1 MKYSDLS
8 DANDFFRN
16 MQKTPWLK
24 LFPHWWSEKDALLNA
39 IGDEVERIKAQAI
52 FTLLNSQIKPPVMV
66 WQESLIHP
74 EYHITD
80 NITQLPSVTQVQAPL
95 YKTWGK
101 ITLTNNTTEDI
112 DTLAVMITQSDG
124 FVITQS
130 IAQSDKIV
138 IDLIEDKV
146 TLNNKKIKPQKIGEG
161 IPYFKTVQNNDEY
174 VNNTPL
180 HNEAIKVEV
189 RTEEDIECDIDI
201 DIELKDVVFTNEQN
215 IEVTGLEL
223 VPIEKVELYVKYDFE
238 YNKKENGWHKVYEK
252 EYDSNTNVLY
262 DMITK
267 QYYTKEFYVN
277 VWYKTLQFPYQVAF
291 PCYKDAEESSM
302 YHVNTHLDTWGE
314 QLGLERRLYKTD
326 IDERVYAK
334 TFPPYYPADIEQ
346 DYWYYK
352 RLSNEYTW
360 NDLAINDVDLKD
372 TEGNNIIR
380 LYSINPFVEDFVVHA
395 KSTYTSDKE
404 YVNFNKYIPKLVT
417 QRSSDNNKRTQQT
430 PFTNTKNVLKYD
442 NNKTN
447 VQLTNKSG
455 LNVNNLKYMSKELLT
470 YFDLSDLPNDI
481 NIDNIEVLVEAESTD
496 SKVDKHSNDKT
507 GVIVPSLYK
516 DGDTTFIPLT
526 ADKDYQ
532 LSEQTITYSSDEI
545 KDYIKRSLGTDK
557 EIQQKATIGM
567 FKYVKVGTELKI
579 PFSLIEN
586 DEQVNDIYQVWLYFN
601 DRLIEGKY
609 SNGYIIAPVP
619 LNQLT
624 TQITIVCKSNV
635 HAPFTT
641 TIDISTETQYIDD
654 ETKEP
659 DDNGEKPKIAQLYIN
674 GPLVDNKASNI
685 EIEENW
691 HTNDFRNILQRE
703 GLYFRNIL
711 ENDNI
716 YSSTSINIKNI
727 VLKVS
732 YSPKKTHFNL
742 YTTINKKV
750 TGNKIGEYNVYIKNT
765 GEKRLQTYIDIINA
779 PNIRLSENIID
790 VELDIGEKLTKTID
804 IYKQLPIDDGFY
816 DILAVCEDVTCKD
829 IIEVSS
835 QGLIQTGINL
845 KYHHAKYNQENT
857 LTATLTTGDL
867 STISSE
873 IKNLSFYING
883 YLIGTTNVI
892 DNKATLKFT
901 PSENGFLKTGILDLE
916 VKYSGTSKYAASHKK
931 NTIFISKDK
940 TNIQIN
946 VSDIALYEQEYNI
959 PVEVFDDNEEN
970 VVNGKINYYFD
981 DIYLGEATAGLDKQ
995 FTLNIANLD
1004 IEPGKYTL
1012 YVRYTGD
1019 DNYSVSEE
1027 SKEITIIGGHVNLYI
1042 DDVNTL
1048 PTDEKTLEVKVLDDD
1063 YNLVPSGYIYFDIDD
1078 LNIHITDIEVKNGK
1092 ASSLLQ
1098 LNNAPVGTYSIN
1110 VTYQNSKITGY
1121 SNTTT
1126 TAILTIEKRKVNI
1139 ERYAPYQGSQY
1150 EPLGFLFKVTDAI
1163 TGDLINSGK
1172 IKLEVVSTNW
1182 DIPSVDVKDG
1192 YARIIHN
1199 PVTMTA
1205 KEWESLSNYQFFIG
1219 KEYPSRIINN
1229 ITGEQVN
1236 VQDIDGFDINTYNNI
1251 VTRLDDLFGIWSG
1264 DGGFPEQEN
1273 YFELVDGY
1281 LYYHSSSVDEDDD
1294 ISEFLIIDNEGHL
1307 HQQTSDTHRKYDI
1320 KDYNLKLKFYDSPQY
1335 KDKTIV
1341 IEEGLH
1347 IDNNYDIDLDIL
1359 LYNDLTYSST
1369 TDTIC
1374 YVTNTL
1380 THENITSGQVI
1391 FKLDNQIFYTA
1402 NVENGIAKIPTI
1414 KYFEIEKG
1422 NYLLEALYQK
1432 NSTEATHTYAHYSM
1446 GQIKPLISC
1455 NDFNKDRGQKS
1466 TVKVN
1471 LQTTGNI
1478 NIGLLSGFV
1487 NAYLDGQLL
1496 NSLYLY
1502 GNEQFIGLIN
1512 EKPSAGVEKIT
1523 DADDIEF
1530 VIDIPD
1536 DVDEHNLTIVYEGN
1550 DLIESV
1556 SKSID
1561 FVPAP
1566 AKVTLSCNPSKMA
1579 KGQPGV
1585 VEIFAIAK
1593 DYIINEGYINI
1604 LDSNE
1609 KIVAHG
1615 NIRSNKATLK
1625 WTPIEGQYYT
1635 AVFGGSRLYEC
1646 DNEYQIVSSE
1656 YYENLSKNDKAIAL
1670 IIDIIDAVDYINL
1683 TEQPE
1688 YGTLQTAV
1696 QCLSDDGE
1704 IFIEEDYVISESVT
1718 INKNIN
1724 IYGSNGA
1731 ALIKDL
1737 PDLLSDLSNIKIYA
1751 TSSNLYEV
1759 EGLTQYQLNEKDF
1772 IIQDGDIYTLKDYNK
1787 LYLMSDGKFYSEKE
1801 LKLQDILTDVIITI
1815 TGDASVSIDNLVFKS
1830 NDKDSNKYRIDNI
1843 GNLKITHSIIEES
1856 VRISSSGFLRVNNS
1870 LVYGRISSSN
1880 YNLDNNWWGSNNPPH
1895 KVNNNIILTLDTA
1908 EYPPVISEDIN
1919 IIGKLIGA
1927 NDRHYDIPDADFI
1940 LEAETGY
1947 FGIDSGKMI
1956 NGEINTSYMDA
1967 TAENPV
1973 TITVDNQ
1980 SVSTQIYD
1988 YARKTEVIIDSI
2000 PEIPYGY
2007 YVPINAEIRSCA
2019 DSYFD
2024 LDREIDGYIN
2034 FFLDNKQVG
2043 HVPIK
2048 NNIATLVL
2056 YSKYDIGNEYELK
2069 AIYEPKEYY
2078 FKSESLLKFNIIDD
2092 TGVVYVSS
2100 SGGNDY
2106 GDGSFDS
2113 PFKTIQKA
2121 LTTQNHTIY
2130 LKDKNYQESELNINK
2145 PVTIKSYCNNVVF
2158 KNIEGNYIFNTN
2170 NNGLTLSNINF
2181 IDNLANTLFSNNSI
2195 ITAQYCTF
2203 VNNKQLFTTSDNII
2217 ILYSVII
2224 DNDSIADT
2232 IKPQNFQYCWFGTNT
2247 PRTDINS
2254 NINNYIIMKVDA
2266 TKKEE
2271 DEIILYNGIVTR
2283 LTATLRHYK
2292 QHINNNEFEY
2302 SLSEDIPLRIA
2313 NFISD
2318 DFLFL
2323 PKKDYT
2329 YHNYATSLLD
2339 TNKQSDNDTIK
2350 LKISGTTQYINNN
2363 VEITC
2368 QVTNQLNEQLNDG
2381 FVNFLIR
2388 YNDKIYANENIEVQN
2403 GEAVL
2408 RINPLRKGEYVLEC
2422 TYDGYV
2428 KSTTLI
2434 VKKEDLWVQSLD
2446 ISDSDNAYNL
2456 SINGIFGNSLSKDIN
2471 NENVN
2476 ILIDDILIDICKI
2489 NNNSISKVLNYPML
2503 KAGKHSLEI
2512 VYDGEKYDEYS
2523 YLTYFTSKEKET
2535 EITFNYDFIE
2545 AGIVNYLDIYIN
2557 DNEKPVTKGYIDVLF
2572 NNEKI
2577 VENAEITN
2585 GYYQLSIPTIHDTN
2599 IKQHSIF
2606 IIYSGYSGYYKE
2618 STYNKDNISSGIFG
2632 IKSDLPDIVY
2642 ADIDAPFNINS
2653 KIIDMNG
2660 QPVFRGSVDVYINDI
2675 LVLNDINI
2683 SNSHIIT
2690 SATLPNGIKPGKHSL
2705 RIEYCDDT
2713 NIYLDTIIQREL
2725 QIKSLDTVISLKPY
2739 DAYPNEEVT
2748 IEYEVTSSYGN
2759 VNNGVITFNINDI
2772 IYSKEVSDGLF
2783 NQITFRAPNL
2793 PANIYDM
2800 TVNYKDKDN
2809 TYNESS
2815 LETQF
2820 ILNKN
2825 TLNIEPSHTWYYPK
2839 KSFIFTATFTNN
2851 DGARANNGFASIYI
2865 DGVKEKENIK
2875 VINGQASTYLEFDN
2889 VKKYEITI
2897 VYEENDYHEE
2907 SSYTYDFFT
2916 NTIPINNITFDYN
2929 NSKINTVIFETKDNI
2944 NVYDGVLD
2952 IKIDD
2957 EYIKTIFITESNKA
2971 LDLDISHLSKGK
2983 HEVNIKYYDSSMFDN
2998 YKGVVD
3004 IYIEP
3009 KTLDISIKEE
3019 EIYAQID
3026 SYIDVPIELT
3036 DTISGTIKYYINND
3050 MYIGMSNIQNDNQAV
3065 FKFKVPISF
3074 TDETYN
3080 ITAKFIGNEFYNE
3093 SISNTATLFI
3103 QKHESYI
3110 YINNEE
3116 NIEAFYQENIN
3127 LNIDTNIEG
3136 NLSVFLKIYDK
3147 NNEILSS
3154 DNLLISQDNDTIYQ
3168 LNSYLTEGEYTIDI
3182 YYPGSIYYN
3191 EYGTSCKL
3199 IVSPYTPLINEND
3212 IYSETNIGGVITL
3225 NSLVKNI
3232 NDVPI
3237 FDVGNFRYV
3246 IDDIGY
3252 EVELNNTINID
3263 VENQE
3268 VDKIL
3273 CYYVSDDHTKYL
3285 DTEIEINATYI
3296 KNELN
3301 AHIIDSREDLYILK
3315 EASDSNGNIDLST
3328 STISSAIHNK
3338 DTNFIKSLTLED
3350 DKIISNSIVRDNNK
3364 TISSNLEDA
3373 ITDIQLNNESNIEY
3387 NYVKDVYNVNNRMSV
3402 DMLNISRGG
3411 QYEWNIFA
3419 ESLTTSIIPND
3430 IPYTIY
3436 IEQEN
3441 ENITLYSGTIEN
3453 GESKAIINIPITLS
3467 YQDQY
3472 KIIFTTEETSVFK
3485 ALTKEVIV
3493 NNNNQDIIYV
3503 DPEAET
3509 DTINTVKTLSNAVEL
3524 VRDNGIINI
3533 KNDITENNEIEI
3545 NKNITIESDKKTL
3558 TNCSIINNA
3567 ELDID
3572 NVIFDNTLTSAN
3584 AKSFIVNNNSTK
3596 ITSCIFKNN
3605 KKSAIYSNKILEIYD
3620 TEFVNNSAQSGSCIY
3635 INNKNYNTVVKRC
3648 KFNENNAQ
3656 NYGSCIYSDKGNDL
3670 NISYSSF
3677 TNNNASNYTGQ
3688 CICVTGNIYIYSVYF
3703 YNNMGES
3710 EIRLNDGVLEIDK
3723 SLFDNK
3729 IKPITI
3735 NNGLL
3740 KANTNYWGTN
3750 NVEEDIIKNPEVN
3763 LKIDSWVNAS
3773 YNVEED
3779 ESEYRITVL
3788 ANEYI
3793 NTSEKEIKTI
3803 ENLNNNF
3810 PIKINGEST
3819 TLNNTMTIPKPVTE
3833 IIVKVGSSNEK
3844 VV

>member
-1 MKYSDLS
+1 
-8 DANDFFRN
+8 
-16 MQKTPWLK
+16 
-24 LFPHWWSEKDALLNA
+24 
-39 IGDEVERIKAQAI
+39 
-52 FTLLNSQIKPPVMV
+52 
-66 WQESLIHP
+66 
-74 EYHITD
+74 
-80 NITQLPSVTQVQAPL
+80 
-95 YKTWGK
+95 
-101 ITLTNNTTEDI
+101 
-112 DTLAVMITQSDG
+112 
-124 FVITQS
+124 
-130 IAQSDKIV
+130 
-138 IDLIEDKV
+138 
-146 TLNNKKIKPQKIGEG
+146 
-161 IPYFKTVQNNDEY
+161 
-174 VNNTPL
+174 
-180 HNEAIKVEV
+180 
-189 RTEEDIECDIDI
+189 
-201 DIELKDVVFTNEQN
+201 
-215 IEVTGLEL
+215 
-223 VPIEKVELYVKYDFE
+223 
-238 YNKKENGWHKVYEK
+238 
-252 EYDSNTNVLY
+252 
-262 DMITK
+262 
-267 QYYTKEFYVN
+267 
-277 VWYKTLQFPYQVAF
+277 
-291 PCYKDAEESSM
+291 M
-302 YHVNTHLDTWGE
+302 Y
-314 QLGLERRLYKTD
+314 
-326 IDERVYAK
+326 
-334 TFPPYYPADIEQ
+334 
-346 DYWYYK
+346 
-352 RLSNEYTW
+352 
-360 NDLAINDVDLKD
+360 
-372 TEGNNIIR
+372 
-380 LYSINPFVEDFVVHA
+380 
-395 KSTYTSDKE
+395 
-404 YVNFNKYIPKLVT
+404 
-417 QRSSDNNKRTQQT
+417 
-430 PFTNTKNVLKYD
+430 
-442 NNKTN
+442 
-447 VQLTNKSG
+447 
-455 LNVNNLKYMSKELLT
+455 
-470 YFDLSDLPNDI
+470 
-481 NIDNIEVLVEAESTD
+481 
-496 SKVDKHSNDKT
+496 
-507 GVIVPSLYK
+507 
-516 DGDTTFIPLT
+516 
-526 ADKDYQ
+526 
-532 LSEQTITYSSDEI
+532 
-545 KDYIKRSLGTDK
+545 
-557 EIQQKATIGM
+557 
-567 FKYVKVGTELKI
+567 
-579 PFSLIEN
+579 
-586 DEQVNDIYQVWLYFN
+586 
-601 DRLIEGKY
+601 
-609 SNGYIIAPVP
+609 
-619 LNQLT
+619 
-624 TQITIVCKSNV
+624 
-635 HAPFTT
+635 
-641 TIDISTETQYIDD
+641 
-654 ETKEP
+654 
-659 DDNGEKPKIAQLYIN
+659 
-674 GPLVDNKASNI
+674 
-685 EIEENW
+685 
-691 HTNDFRNILQRE
+691 
-703 GLYFRNIL
+703 
-711 ENDNI
+711 
-716 YSSTSINIKNI
+716 
-727 VLKVS
+727 
-732 YSPKKTHFNL
+732 
-742 YTTINKKV
+742 
-750 TGNKIGEYNVYIKNT
+750 
-765 GEKRLQTYIDIINA
+765 
-779 PNIRLSENIID
+779 
-790 VELDIGEKLTKTID
+790 
-804 IYKQLPIDDGFY
+804 
-816 DILAVCEDVTCKD
+816 
-829 IIEVSS
+829 
-835 QGLIQTGINL
+835 
-845 KYHHAKYNQENT
+845 
-857 LTATLTTGDL
+857 
-867 STISSE
+867 
-873 IKNLSFYING
+873 
-883 YLIGTTNVI
+883 
-892 DNKATLKFT
+892 
-901 PSENGFLKTGILDLE
+901 E
-916 VKYSGTSKYAASHKK
+916 VK
-931 NTIFISKDK
+931 
-940 TNIQIN
+940 
-946 VSDIALYEQEYNI
+946 
-959 PVEVFDDNEEN
+959 
-970 VVNGKINYYFD
+970 
-981 DIYLGEATAGLDKQ
+981 
-995 FTLNIANLD
+995 
-1004 IEPGKYTL
+1004 
-1012 YVRYTGD
+1012 
-1019 DNYSVSEE
+1019 
-1027 SKEITIIGGHVNLYI
+1027 
-1042 DDVNTL
+1042 
-1048 PTDEKTLEVKVLDDD
+1048 
-1063 YNLVPSGYIYFDIDD
+1063 
-1078 LNIHITDIEVKNGK
+1078 
-1092 ASSLLQ
+1092 
-1098 LNNAPVGTYSIN
+1098 
-1110 VTYQNSKITGY
+1110 
-1121 SNTTT
+1121 
-1126 TAILTIEKRKVNI
+1126 
-1139 ERYAPYQGSQY
+1139 
-1150 EPLGFLFKVTDAI
+1150 
-1163 TGDLINSGK
+1163 
-1172 IKLEVVSTNW
+1172 
-1182 DIPSVDVKDG
+1182 
-1192 YARIIHN
+1192 
-1199 PVTMTA
+1199 
-1205 KEWESLSNYQFFIG
+1205 
-1219 KEYPSRIINN
+1219 
-1229 ITGEQVN
+1229 
-1236 VQDIDGFDINTYNNI
+1236 
-1251 VTRLDDLFGIWSG
+1251 
-1264 DGGFPEQEN
+1264 
-1273 YFELVDGY
+1273 
-1281 LYYHSSSVDEDDD
+1281 
-1294 ISEFLIIDNEGHL
+1294 
-1307 HQQTSDTHRKYDI
+1307 
-1320 KDYNLKLKFYDSPQY
+1320 
-1335 KDKTIV
+1335 
-1341 IEEGLH
+1341 
-1347 IDNNYDIDLDIL
+1347 
-1359 LYNDLTYSST
+1359 
-1369 TDTIC
+1369 
-1374 YVTNTL
+1374 
-1380 THENITSGQVI
+1380 
-1391 FKLDNQIFYTA
+1391 
-1402 NVENGIAKIPTI
+1402 
-1414 KYFEIEKG
+1414 
-1422 NYLLEALYQK
+1422 
-1432 NSTEATHTYAHYSM
+1432 
-1446 GQIKPLISC
+1446 
-1455 NDFNKDRGQKS
+1455 
-1466 TVKVN
+1466 
-1471 LQTTGNI
+1471 
-1478 NIGLLSGFV
+1478 
-1487 NAYLDGQLL
+1487 
-1496 NSLYLY
+1496 
-1502 GNEQFIGLIN
+1502 
-1512 EKPSAGVEKIT
+1512 
-1523 DADDIEF
+1523 
-1530 VIDIPD
+1530 
-1536 DVDEHNLTIVYEGN
+1536 
-1550 DLIESV
+1550 
-1556 SKSID
+1556 
-1561 FVPAP
+1561 
-1566 AKVTLSCNPSKMA
+1566 
-1579 KGQPGV
+1579 
-1585 VEIFAIAK
+1585 
-1593 DYIINEGYINI
+1593 
-1604 LDSNE
+1604 
-1609 KIVAHG
+1609 
-1615 NIRSNKATLK
+1615 
-1625 WTPIEGQYYT
+1625 
-1635 AVFGGSRLYEC
+1635 
-1646 DNEYQIVSSE
+1646 
-1656 YYENLSKNDKAIAL
+1656 
-1670 IIDIIDAVDYINL
+1670 
-1683 TEQPE
+1683 
-1688 YGTLQTAV
+1688 
-1696 QCLSDDGE
+1696 
-1704 IFIEEDYVISESVT
+1704 
-1718 INKNIN
+1718 
-1724 IYGSNGA
+1724 
-1731 ALIKDL
+1731 
-1737 PDLLSDLSNIKIYA
+1737 
-1751 TSSNLYEV
+1751 
-1759 EGLTQYQLNEKDF
+1759 GLTQYQLNEKDF

-1787 LYLMSDGKFYSEKE
+1787 LYLMSDGKFYSENE
-1801 LKLQDILTDVIITI
+1801 LKLQDILTDVIISI
-1815 TGDASVSIDNLVFKS
+1815 TGDASVNIDNLVFKS

-1856 VRISSSGFLRVNNS
+1856 VRVSSSGFLRINNS
-1870 LVYGRISSSN
+1870 LVYGKISSSN

-1927 NDRHYDIPDADFI
+1927 NGRHYNIPDANFI

-2024 LDREIDGYIN
+2024 SDREIDGYIN

-2056 YSKYDIGNEYELK
+2056 YSKYDIDNEYELK

-2078 FKSESLLKFNIIDD
+2078 FESESLLRFNIIDD

-2130 LKDKNYQESELNINK
+2130 LKDKNYQESELNISK

-2170 NNGLTLSNINF
+2170 NNKLTLSNIDF
-2181 IDNLANTLFSNNSI
+2181 IDNLTNNLFSNNSI
-2195 ITAQYCTF
+2195 ITAQYCAF
-2203 VNNKQLFTTSDNII
+2203 INNKQLFIASDNII

-2292 QHINNNEFEY
+2292 QHINDDEFEY
-2302 SLSEDIPLRIA
+2302 SLPEDIPLRIA

-2339 TNKQSDNDTIK
+2339 TNKQSDNDIIK
-2350 LKISGTTQYINNN
+2350 LKISGTIQYINNN

-2368 QVTNQLNEQLNDG
+2368 QVTNQLNEQLSDG

-2388 YNDKIYANENIEVQN
+2388 YNDKIYANENIRVQN

-2422 TYDGYV
+2422 TYNGYV
-2428 KSTTLI
+2428 KSATLI
-2434 VKKEDLWVQSLD
+2434 VKKEDLWIQSLD

-2456 SINGIFGNSLSKDIN
+2456 SIDGIFGNSLSKDIN
-2471 NENVN
+2471 NEDVN
-2476 ILIDDILIDICKI
+2476 ILIDGILIDTCKI

-2512 VYDGEKYDEYS
+2512 MYDGNKYDEYS

-2535 EITFNYDFIE
+2535 EITFDYDFIE

-2572 NNEKI
+2572 DNEKI

-2585 GYYQLSIPTIHDTN
+2585 GYYQLSIPIVDDID

-2606 IIYSGYSGYYKE
+2606 IIYSGYNGYYKE
-2618 STYNKDNISSGIFG
+2618 STYNKDNISSGIFS

-2642 ADIDAPFNINS
+2642 ADIDAPLNIDS

-2660 QPVFRGSVDVYINDI
+2660 QPVFRGFVDVYINDI
-2675 LVLNDINI
+2675 LVLNNINI
-2683 SNSHIIT
+2683 SNSHIIA
-2690 SATLPNGIKPGKHSL
+2690 SVILPNGIKPGKHSL
-2705 RIEYCDDT
+2705 RIEYRDDT

-2725 QIKSLDTVISLKPY
+2725 QIRSLDTVISLKPY

-2759 VNNGVITFNINDI
+2759 VNNGVITFNINDT

-2783 NQITFRAPNL
+2783 NQITFKAPNL

-2815 LETQF
+2815 LKTQF

-2916 NTIPINNITFDYN
+2916 NTIPINNITFDYD

-2957 EYIKTIFITESNKA
+2957 EYVKTIFITENNKA
-2971 LDLDISHLSKGK
+2971 LDLDISYLSKGE
-2983 HEVNIKYYDSSMFDN
+2983 HEVSVKYYDSSMFDN
-2998 YKGVVD
+2998 YEGIID

-3009 KTLDISIKEE
+3009 KTLNINIEE

-3026 SYIDVPIELT
+3026 NYIDVPIELT
-3036 DTISGTIKYYINND
+3036 DTISGTVKYYINND
-3050 MYIGMSNIQNDNQAV
+3050 IYIGMSNIQNDNQAI

-3074 TDETYN
+3074 TDESYN

-3110 YINNEE
+3110 YINDEE

-3136 NLSVFLKIYDK
+3136 NLSVFLKIYDE
-3147 NNEILSS
+3147 NNEILSN
-3154 DNLLISQDNDTIYQ
+3154 DNLLISQDNDTTYQ

-3199 IVSPYTPLINEND
+3199 IISPYTPSISEND

-3246 IDDIGY
+3246 IDDISY
-3252 EVELNNTINID
+3252 DNEVELNNTINID

-3285 DTEIEINATYI
+3285 DAEIEINAAYI

-3301 AHIIDSREDLYILK
+3301 AHIIDSREDVYD
-3315 EASDSNGNIDLST
+3315 ANNIM
-3328 STISSAIHNK
+3328 SA
-3338 DTNFIKSLTLED
+3338 
-3350 DKIISNSIVRDNNK
+3350 
-3364 TISSNLEDA
+3364 
-3373 ITDIQLNNESNIEY
+3373 
-3387 NYVKDVYNVNNRMSV
+3387 
-3402 DMLNISRGG
+3402 DMFNISRGG

-3436 IEQEN
+3436 IEQNN
-3441 ENITLYSGTIEN
+3441 ENIILYSGTIES

-3472 KIIFTTEETSVFK
+3472 KIIFTTEETSVFETF
-3485 ALTKEVIV
+3485 TKEIMA

-3503 DPEAET
+3503 DPETET
-3509 DTINTVKTLSNAVEL
+3509 DTINTVKTLSNAIEL
-3524 VRDNGIINI
+3524 VKDNGIINI

-3572 NVIFDNTLTSAN
+3572 NVIFDNTLTSTN
-3584 AKSFIVNNNSTK
+3584 AKSFIINNNSIK
-3596 ITSCIFKNN
+3596 ITSCAFKNN
-3605 KKSAIYSNKILEIYD
+3605 NKSAIYSNKILEIYD
-3620 TEFVNNSAQSGSCIY
+3620 TEFMNNSAQSGSCIY
-3635 INNKNYNTVVKRC
+3635 INNKNYNTIIKRC

-3688 CICVTGNIYIYSVYF
+3688 CICVTGNIYINSVYF

-3710 EIRLNDGVLEIDK
+3710 EIRLNDGILEIDK

-3735 NNGLL
+3735 NNGSL

-3750 NVEEDIIKNPEVN
+3750 NVEEDIIMNPEVN
-3763 LKIDSWVNAS
+3763 LKINSWVNAS

-3819 TLNNTMTIPKPVTE
+3819 TLNNTMTIPKPVAE
-3833 IIVKVGSSNEK
+3833 IIVKVGSTNEK